1 MFSKVITL
9 HGRSTK
15 QPFYELKV
23 TKQFKQLGRI
33 K

>member
-1 MFSKVITL
+1 MFSKVIAV

-23 TKQFKQLGRI
+23 TKQFKQLGE
-33 K
+33 